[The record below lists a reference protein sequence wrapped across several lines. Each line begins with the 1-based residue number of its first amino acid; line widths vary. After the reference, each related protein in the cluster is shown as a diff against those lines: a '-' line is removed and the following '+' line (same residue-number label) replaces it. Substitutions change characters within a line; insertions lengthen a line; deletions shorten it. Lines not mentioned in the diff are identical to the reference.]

1 VHVFFTL
8 LFLLTGLSGYA
19 QSPYLMLKDPKH
31 PEQDMAVGTIA
42 PVILQNHSGYSRWY
56 DQNSRDFK
64 ISEESVT
71 IIEAKKN
78 DLHFLVFIGTWCE
91 DSQFIIPKFFKIL
104 SAAGFPSE
112 RTSLHAVDREKKMP
126 GNLTGAMGIS
136 NVPTIIVMKNGKEI
150 GRVVEYGKTGNWEKE
165 LTELIR

>member
-1 VHVFFTL
+1 
-8 LFLLTGLSGYA
+8 
-19 QSPYLMLKDPKH
+19 
-31 PEQDMAVGTIA
+31 MAVGTIA